1 MGFIVIDARQF
12 DPVVLLMGAYE
23 KNYADDAGV
32 VLHIDNRTAAMVV
45 VARRA
50 RSACMA
56 SSAQLACAGREHST
70 I

>member
-32 VLHIDNRTAAMVV
+32 VLHKDNRAAMVV

-70 I
+70 V